1 MSAFIAAAPDTT
13 PPERDNL
20 TNEDWF
26 PDLSLSSLRE
36 IGRIDGTVTGERL
49 RELALYAALSINARL
64 REFRAG
70 NEGAGYASLASV
82 PAKHINGES
91 RLLVLYR
98 RAVACLLKADVMERY
113 PDFDSTGSGERRAED
128 AHDHAGT
135 WRRNASWAVSD
146 ITGATRSVV
155 ELI

>member
-1 MSAFIAAAPDTT
+1 MSAFIATAPDTT
-13 PPERDNL
+13 SPERDTLSN
-20 TNEDWF
+20 DGWF
-26 PDLSLSSLRE
+26 PDLSLSNLRE
-36 IGRIDGTVTGERL
+36 TGRIDGTVTGDRL
-49 RELALYAALSINARL
+49 RELARYAALSINARL

-70 NEGAGYASLASV
+70 NEGAGYRSLAAV
-82 PAKHINGES
+82 PSSRFDGES

-128 AHDHAGT
+128 AQDNAGT